1 MAITSVQRNTS
12 ASEETQYVVCTATDA
27 ETFEWRV
34 SDHFQNFRLDI
45 DWDTVENSANSTV
58 VVHQGLTLSSVI
70 SSTASPGLNNIESM
84 LVFNIASFP
93 IIGNILCA
101 CTARSMSGM
110 FSGGTSIT
118 ISDNNSEFPSHYT
131 TVVTE
136 FISHLF
142 VLGLTT
148 PTTEATSEPT
158 VQLTGAYRS
167 NDCKVKYLIEFIST

>member
-1 MAITSVQRNTS
+1 M
-12 ASEETQYVVCTATDA
+12 
-27 ETFEWRV
+27 
-34 SDHFQNFRLDI
+34 
-45 DWDTVENSANSTV
+45 

-70 SSTASPGLNNIESM
+70 SSAASPGLNNIESM
-84 LVFNIASFP
+84 LVFNFP

-142 VLGLTT
+142 VLGPTT
-148 PTTEATSEPT
+148 PTCTTN
-158 VQLTGAYRS
+158 R
-167 NDCKVKYLIEFIST
+167 CI